1 MGRNPGGEQS
11 LSRMSISIGVD
22 EVCSLAAATSEVECM
37 GVQGIYYLIP
47 KPESLAPRGT
57 GSRL

>member
-1 MGRNPGGEQS
+1 
-11 LSRMSISIGVD
+11 MSISIGVD